1 MSLSLLL
8 LIELFLLLLL
18 LGLHLPLSILRH
30 LLPPLLLVLLIL
42 ILVKVVVVRPTSHVL
57 PSWRL
62 VTVIVV
68 LVLVLP
74 VHTAVAD
81 HVVADDRR
89 ILLRQIADIAD
100 PSANARPSIA
110 ALVAYGT
117 RIGPTLLPLVPRL
130 DEILGLRPK
139 HVRHHAL
146 EHPVATVLDPPI
158 DKLLGDRRR
167 QLIVFLRRQ
176 QPVLLHALMPAIL
189 RNALGTQHIAHVPAQ
204 PVQTP
209 PRPRLRP
216 LLQIQIVDVDVVVV
230 DFHDNVLQMLARL
243 SRFLTSNPIRFHDK
257 NGSVWYL
264 GTG

>member
-1 MSLSLLL
+1 MSHNFLYRPRNRHGGGVVVVQRLAIAVRVDLDLDLFRVPVVEDLVAVVAIEGHLCELLQPV
-8 LIELFLLLLL
+8 LLLLL
-18 LGLHLPLSILRH
+18 FLDLTVADRQRVVMSD
-30 LLPPLLLVLLIL
+30 IL
-42 ILVKVVVVRPTSHVL
+42 ILELRHVEVARPAHPPADRIAVL
-57 PSWRL
+57 P
-62 VTVIVV
+62 
-68 LVLVLP
+68 
-74 VHTAVAD
+74 
-81 HVVADDRR
+81 
-89 ILLRQIADIAD
+89 
-100 PSANARPSIA
+100 
-110 ALVAYGT
+110 ALVARRT

-139 HVRHHAL
+139 HLRHHAL

-189 RNALGTQHIAHVPAQ
+189 RNALGTQHVAHVPAQ

-230 DFHDNVLQMLARL
+230 DLHDNVLQMLARL

-264 GTG
+264 DSR